1 MTLSLLRNAAS
12 ALAIAGLVAP
22 AAPVLAQSD
31 AQSSNTYS
39 APQDFTGIVEA
50 KSPAVVGIAAK
61 GVVGPPPRLRDMP
74 PLPFGTPEPQ
84 QPREGTAMGSGF
96 IIDGE
101 GHIVTNNHV
110 VEGANEIEIL
120 LQDGE
125 TRAATIVG
133 TDPATDIAVLKLED
147 TSDLTTVSWGDSDAL
162 QPGAW
167 TIAIGS
173 PFGLGGTVT
182 VGVLSATSRDIR
194 SGPYDDFLQTDA
206 SINSG
211 NSGGPLFNTA
221 GEVIGVNTAIFSP
234 SGGNVGIGFAV
245 PASTAEDVVEQLI
258 SNGTVERG
266 FIGISLQGI
275 DENLAEAL
283 ELENADGA
291 IVIGVEPGSPAASA
305 GLQEGDV
312 LLSLDGEPIEDPRS
326 LTRRVGELAPD
337 TTISLQLKRDG
348 ETQSVELTLAQR
360 ESSSNPDGGEGPAV
374 DSGVRMGVGLTAI
387 PETVR
392 RELGLDEGIGVMVQ
406 NVAPGSAAA
415 EAGLAQGD
423 IITKAGSNDITNP
436 QDLVDAWKAAVENEK
451 PLLVRIVRNNRSLFV
466 AVDPAQ
472 AAEQ

>member
-1 MTLSLLRNAAS
+1 MTFPMLRSAAS
-12 ALAIAGLVAP
+12 AIAMIGMLSP
-22 AAPVLAQSD
+22 AVPVLAQES
-31 AQSSNTYS
+31 AESPGNFS
-39 APQDFTGIVEA
+39 APTDFTGIVEA
-50 KSPAVVGIAAK
+50 QSPAVVGIAAK

-74 PLPFGTPEPQ
+74 PPPFGTPEPQ

-96 IIDGE
+96 IIDGS

-110 VEGANEIEIL
+110 IEGASEIEIL
-120 LQDGE
+120 MQDGE
-125 TRAATIVG
+125 TRAASLVG

-147 TSDLTTVSWGDSDAL
+147 TSDLTTVSWGDSDAM

-211 NSGGPLFNTA
+211 NSGGPLFNDA

-245 PASTAEDVVEQLI
+245 PASTAQDVVAQLI
-258 SNGTVERG
+258 ETGSVERG
-266 FIGISLQGI
+266 FIGVNLQGI

-283 ELENADGA
+283 GLDNANGA

-305 GLQEGDV
+305 GLREGDV
-312 LLSLDGEPIEDPRS
+312 LLALDGEEIEDPRG

-337 TTISLQLKRDG
+337 TTISLDLQRDG
-348 ETQSVELTLAQR
+348 QEQTIELTLAERDTQASTSS
-360 ESSSNPDGGEGPAV
+360 ESPAV
-374 DSGVRMGVGLTAI
+374 ESGVRMGLGLTAI
-387 PETVR
+387 PEVVR
-392 RELGLDEGIGVMVQ
+392 RELGLEEGIGIMVQ

-423 IITKAGSNDITNP
+423 ILTKAGGSDISNP
-436 QDLVDAWKAAVENEK
+436 QDLIDAWKSAVDAGK
-451 PLLVRIVRNNRSLFV
+451 PLLIRVLRNDRSLFV
-466 AVDPAQ
+466 AVDPANAQ
-472 AAEQ
+472 E

>member
-1 MTLSLLRNAAS
+1 MTLPILRSAAS
-12 ALAIAGLVAP
+12 TVAIIGMLSP
-22 AAPVLAQSD
+22 AMPVLAQES
-31 AQSSNTYS
+31 AESSGTFS
-39 APQDFTGIVEA
+39 APADFTGIVEA
-50 KSPAVVGIAAK
+50 QSPAVVGIAAK

-74 PLPFGTPEPQ
+74 PLPFGAPEPQ

-96 IIDGE
+96 IIDGS

-120 LQDGE
+120 MQDGE
-125 TRAATIVG
+125 TRAASLVG

-147 TSDLTTVSWGDSDAL
+147 TSDLTTVAWGNSDAM

-211 NSGGPLFNTA
+211 NSGGPLFNDA

-245 PASTAEDVVEQLI
+245 PASTAQDVVAQLI
-258 SNGTVERG
+258 ETGSVERG
-266 FIGISLQGI
+266 FIGVSLQGI
-275 DENLAEAL
+275 DDNLAEAL
-283 ELENADGA
+283 GLENANGA
-291 IVIGVEPGSPAASA
+291 IVNGVEPGSPAASA

-312 LLSLDGEPIEDPRS
+312 LLSLDGQEIEDPRS

-337 TTISLQLKRDG
+337 TTISLDLQRDG
-348 ETQSVELTLAQR
+348 QEQTIELTLAER
-360 ESSSNPDGGEGPAV
+360 ETQASDTNEGPAV
-374 DSGVRMGVGLTAI
+374 DSGVRMGLGLTAI
-387 PETVR
+387 PEVVR
-392 RELGLDEGIGVMVQ
+392 RELGLAEGIGIMVQ

-415 EAGLAQGD
+415 EAGLVQGD
-423 IITKAGSNDITNP
+423 ILTKAGGKDISNP
-436 QDLVDAWKAAVENEK
+436 QDLIDAWKSAVDAEK
-451 PLLVRIVRNNRSLFV
+451 PLLVRVLRNDRSLFV